1 MEAENAE
8 SGGAMKSL
16 AIFAAAIA
24 LLMGHPPFH
33 GCGYR
38 LSLTISSRD
47 FYVEAVW
54 DESCKNRDGGIMKGS
69 AEEDHFEAILVEYD
83 GPLRRLAGAY
93 ERDAFLQKDLI
104 QEIRLALWRAL
115 PSFRGQSSERTFIYR
130 IAHNRALTHIAKR
143 RPEQLDIEMALDLPD
158 VSPGPEEMAVRSK
171 QRAELHARVASLP
184 LTLRQVVTLALEG
197 LSNFDI
203 SQVLGISEGNVAV
216 RLTRAKKQLKS
227 GGETHE

>member
-1 MEAENAE
+1 
-8 SGGAMKSL
+8 MK
-16 AIFAAAIA
+16 
-24 LLMGHPPFH
+24 
-33 GCGYR
+33 
-38 LSLTISSRD
+38 D
-47 FYVEAVW
+47 
-54 DESCKNRDGGIMKGS
+54 S
-69 AEEDHFEAILVEYD
+69 ADEDHFEAILVEYEA
-83 GPLRRLAGAY
+83 PLRRLASAY
-93 ERDAFLQKDLI
+93 EKDAFLQNDLI

-143 RPEQLDIEMALDLPD
+143 RPEQLDMEMALDLPD
-158 VSPGPEEMAVRSK
+158 ISPNPEEIIVLRR
-171 QRAELHARVASLP
+171 QREELHARIASLP

-227 GGETHE
+227 GGESHE